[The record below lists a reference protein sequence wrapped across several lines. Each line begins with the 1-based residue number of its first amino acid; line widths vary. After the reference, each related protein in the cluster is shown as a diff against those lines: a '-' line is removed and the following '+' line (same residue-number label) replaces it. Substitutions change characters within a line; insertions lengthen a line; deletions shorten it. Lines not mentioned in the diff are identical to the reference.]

1 MPHISKRSVEARLG
15 PAWDNHQTRTAPM
28 QRSSAAGKR
37 FAQHAA
43 LPTLSPTRLPYYSA
57 KSPMAM
63 VSPHQVMPS
72 KKVCRQGVPT

>member
-1 MPHISKRSVEARLG
+1 MQG
-15 PAWDNHQTRTAPM
+15 P
-28 QRSSAAGKR
+28 SAAGKH

-57 KSPMAM
+57 QWPMAM
-63 VSPHQVMPS
+63 VSAHQVMPS

>member
-1 MPHISKRSVEARLG
+1 
-15 PAWDNHQTRTAPM
+15 M